1 MQVLSTPVLGPL
13 AKAAINTISPDT
25 SPQEAALPIARLPFL
40 GLPFPIPIPNLE
52 RLYIRCPVP
61 RCKACS
67 IASAVHGSGAQER
80 MSVHLAEVSNNCLP
94 SRGTLIY
101 PCACAAKSHCCIAAA

>member
-1 MQVLSTPVLGPL
+1 MLSTPVLGPL

-52 RLYIRCPVP
+52 RLYIRC
-61 RCKACS
+61 
-67 IASAVHGSGAQER
+67 ASHCLTPGQHLLY
-80 MSVHLAEVSNNCLP
+80 MSLLH
-94 SRGTLIY
+94 
-101 PCACAAKSHCCIAAA
+101 CAAPECIWASTC